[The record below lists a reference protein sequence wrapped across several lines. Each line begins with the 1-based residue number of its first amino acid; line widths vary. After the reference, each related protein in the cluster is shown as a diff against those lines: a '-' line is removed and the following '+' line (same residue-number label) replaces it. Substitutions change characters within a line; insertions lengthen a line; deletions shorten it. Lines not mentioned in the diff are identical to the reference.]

1 MAIQGLRDTSGFV
14 TDQRPKNWREAIM
27 LLYPNG
33 KAPLTAMTSMMK
45 SRKVDDPEFNWWTKS
60 LPDQRVQLATGQ
72 TITAT
77 TTTLTLAT
85 GGLALK
91 DGHLLKF
98 EENSE
103 IVAVNGDPTSNT
115 SITVTRGAAGTT
127 ATTIT
132 ATGAGVNPYLVV
144 VGNANEEGSDAPT
157 GISYDP
163 TKVYNYAQ
171 IFRNTLEMTRTASRT
186 RLRTGDSVKEAKREC
201 LELHSMEME
210 KAFWLGE
217 RSEGTKNGK
226 PWRTTRGI
234 ANWIDSNNI
243 ISALGTTITMTTLEG
258 YLEQAFRYGS
268 EEKVG
273 FCGNIAM
280 LTLQRI
286 ARLNSSYQLMQG
298 QKEFGMNVSRLI
310 CPFGTVILKTHPLFN
325 QLTGGTT
332 GTGTYYGMNSW
343 LFILDMAEISYT
355 YIDDT
360 KYEKDLQANGQDGMK
375 SGYLTEAGLEFHHP
389 TAHFLIKGL
398 ATAGT
403 G

>member
-1 MAIQGLRDTSGFV
+1 
-14 TDQRPKNWREAIM
+14 M